1 MLENSHILMSL
12 SLQLTIIGV
21 AANLLFAFSI
31 VVFFLLLS
39 LSEQDLQIPNKC
51 TEISILMSTSLHW
64 VCLYIACIQVYS
76 LYLSIFCCS
85 FALA

>member
-39 LSEQDLQIPNKC
+39 LSEQDLQIPTNTLK
-51 TEISILMSTSLHW
+51 ILA
-64 VCLYIACIQVYS
+64 Y
-76 LYLSIFCCS
+76 
-85 FALA
+85 